1 MAARLLHEL
10 RLFAVALQFL
20 TRWPVRLPVNAAAAW
35 DERWLTDCVRHF
47 PAVGAVLGA
56 ALGGVLW
63 TASLLWPPAMA
74 AVLAV
79 ALGTWW
85 TGAFHEDGLA
95 DTFDALGGSTSRERA
110 LVIMKDSR
118 IGSYGAMAL
127 VLVTGARIA
136 GLAAIVAVPQASP
149 AQALVIAI
157 AACVWTHA
165 LGRWV
170 SVAVMAGM
178 PYAGDED
185 HAKAKPLARGV
196 PVRQTLAAGLWLLPL
211 LLAMAA
217 TVAGAVVLLAATLL
231 AAGLVTIGV
240 RRWLRQ
246 RLGGYTGDTLG
257 AAEQLAE
264 AAILLAWVAATGV
277 WR

>member
-1 MAARLLHEL
+1 MAERLLHEL
-10 RLFAVALQFL
+10 RLLAVAMQFL
-20 TRWPVRLPVNAAAAW
+20 TRWPVRLPASATATW

-47 PAVGAVLGA
+47 PAVGALLGA
-56 ALGGVLW
+56 AVGLVLW
-63 TASLLWPPAMA
+63 AASLLWPPAIA

-79 ALGTWW
+79 ALGAWW

-95 DTFDALGGSTSRERA
+95 DTFDALGGSAPRERA

-127 VLVTGARIA
+127 VLVTGARVTA
-136 GLAAIVAVPQASP
+136 LAAIVAMPQAGP
-149 AQALVIAI
+149 LQMLAHAV

-165 LGRWV
+165 LARWV

-178 PYAGDED
+178 PYAGDEE

-196 PVRQTLAAGLWLLPL
+196 RYGQTVAAGLWLLPL
-211 LLAMAA
+211 FAIIGTTVDGGMAVLGITLPA
-217 TVAGAVVLLAATLL
+217 AALVV
-231 AAGLVTIGV
+231 VGV

-264 AAILLAWVAATGV
+264 AAILMAWVAVIGM
-277 WR
+277 WP

>member
-1 MAARLLHEL
+1 MAARLLHEM
-10 RLFAVALQFL
+10 RLLTVALQFL
-20 TRWPVRLPVNAAAAW
+20 TRWPVRLPGSNHVAW

-47 PAVGAVLGA
+47 PAVGMLIGA
-56 ALGGVLW
+56 AVGLVLW
-63 TASLLWPPAMA
+63 GASLAWPPAIA

-95 DTFDALGGSTSRERA
+95 DTFDALGGSAPRDRA
-110 LVIMKDSR
+110 LEIMKDSR

-127 VLVTGARIA
+127 VLVTAARIA
-136 GLAAIVAVPQASP
+136 ALAAIMAGPWATP
-149 AQALVIAI
+149 LQALPLAL
-157 AACVWTHA
+157 AACAWTHA
-165 LGRWV
+165 LARWV
-170 SVAVMAGM
+170 SVAVMAGL
-178 PYAGDED
+178 PYAGDEA

-196 PVRQTLAAGLWLLPL
+196 PSRQVLLAGLWVLP
-211 LLAMAA
+211 LAMA
-217 TVAGAVVLLAATLL
+217 VAAMAGHAVLVLTALAAV
-231 AAGLVTIGV
+231 LVAVGM

-264 AAILLAWVAATGV
+264 AAILLAWVAALGAE
-277 WR
+277 W

>member
-1 MAARLLHEL
+1 MAERLLHEL
-10 RLFAVALQFL
+10 RLLAVAMQFL
-20 TRWPVRLPVNAAAAW
+20 TRWPVWLPASATASW

-47 PAVGAVLGA
+47 PAVGALLGA
-56 ALGGVLW
+56 AVGLVLW
-63 TASLLWPPAMA
+63 AASLLWPPTIA

-95 DTFDALGGSTSRERA
+95 DTFDALGGSATRERA

-127 VLVTGARIA
+127 VLVTGARVTA
-136 GLAAIVAVPQASP
+136 LAAIVAMPQAWPS
-149 AQALVIAI
+149 QVLVHAA

-165 LGRWV
+165 LARWV

-178 PYAGDED
+178 PYAGDEE

-196 PVRQTLAAGLWLLPL
+196 PCGQAMTAGLWLLPL
-211 LLAMAA
+211 FAIIGTNVDGGMAVLGITLPA
-217 TVAGAVVLLAATLL
+217 AALVVV
-231 AAGLVTIGV
+231 GM

-264 AAILLAWVAATGV
+264 AAILMVWVAVIGL
-277 WR
+277 

>member
-1 MAARLLHEL
+1 MTARLLHEL
-10 RLFAVALQFL
+10 RLLAVAIQFL
-20 TRWPVRLPVNAAAAW
+20 TRWPVRLPASAAATW

-47 PAVGAVLGA
+47 PAVGALLGVGVG
-56 ALGGVLW
+56 LVLW
-63 TASLLWPPAMA
+63 AASLLWPPALA

-127 VLVTGARIA
+127 VLVTGARVA
-136 GLAAIVAVPQASP
+136 ALAAVVALPQASP
-149 AQALVIAI
+149 WQAMVIAA
-157 AACVWTHA
+157 AACAWTHA
-165 LGRWV
+165 LARWV
-170 SVAVMAGM
+170 SVAVMAGL

-196 PVRQTLAAGLWLLPL
+196 PARQAAAAGLWLLPVL
-211 LLAMAA
+211 FAIFA
-217 TVAGAVVLLAATLL
+217 TVKGSAAVLAATLL
-231 AAGLVTIGV
+231 AAGLVALGM
-240 RRWLRQ
+240 RRWLQQ

-264 AAILLAWVAATGV
+264 AAILLAWVAAIGA
-277 WR
+277 WH

>member
-1 MAARLLHEL
+1 MTARLLHEL

-20 TRWPVRLPVNAAAAW
+20 TRWPVRLPAHTSAAW

-56 ALGGVLW
+56 ALGGALW
-63 TASLLWPPAMA
+63 TASLLWPPPIA

-79 ALGTWW
+79 ALGAWW

-95 DTFDALGGSTSRERA
+95 DTFDALGGNASRERA

-127 VLVTGARIA
+127 VLLTVARIA
-136 GLAAIVAVPQASP
+136 ALSAVISTPQASTWHT
-149 AQALVIAI
+149 LVAAV
-157 AACVWTHA
+157 AACAWTHA
-165 LGRWV
+165 LSRWV
-170 SVAVMAGM
+170 SVAVMAGL

-196 PVRQTLAAGLWLLPL
+196 PVWQTLVAALWLLPL
-211 LLAMAA
+211 LLVIAITA
-217 TVAGAVVLLAATLL
+217 TGGLAPMAATLL
-231 AAGLVTIGV
+231 AAGLVAIGM
-240 RRWLRQ
+240 RRWLRR

-257 AAEQLAE
+257 AAEQVAE
-264 AAILLAWVAATGV
+264 AVILLCWIAVAGLCP
-277 WR
+277 

>member
-1 MAARLLHEL
+1 MAARLMHEL
-10 RLFAVALQFL
+10 RLIAVALQFL
-20 TRWPVRLPVNAAAAW
+20 TRWPVRLPASAHAAW

-47 PAVGAVLGA
+47 PAVGALIGSAVGAVLCA
-56 ALGGVLW
+56 
-63 TASLLWPPAMA
+63 TSLLWPPAIA

-95 DTFDALGGSTSRERA
+95 DTFDALGGSTSRDRA
-110 LVIMKDSR
+110 LAIMKDSR

-127 VLVTGARIA
+127 LLVTGARIA
-136 GLAAIVAVPQASP
+136 ALAAVLPVPQAAPSRTLL
-149 AQALVIAI
+149 AAV
-157 AACVWTHA
+157 AACAWTHA
-165 LGRWV
+165 LARWV

-178 PYAGDED
+178 PYAGDEA

-196 PVRQTLAAGLWLLPL
+196 PAGQALAAGLWLLPWL
-211 LLAMAA
+211 LVVGA
-217 TVAGAVVLLAATLL
+217 TGGGAVLAATAV
-231 AAGLVTIGV
+231 AAVAVATGM

-264 AAILLAWVAATGV
+264 AAILLAWVAARGAA
-277 WR
+277 

>member
-1 MAARLLHEL
+1 MTARLLHEL
-10 RLFAVALQFL
+10 RLLAVAIQFL
-20 TRWPVRLPVNAAAAW
+20 TRLPVRLPASAAATW

-47 PAVGAVLGA
+47 PAVGALLGA
-56 ALGGVLW
+56 AVGLVLW
-63 TASLLWPPAMA
+63 AASLLWPPAVA

-127 VLVTGARIA
+127 VLVTGARVA
-136 GLAAIVAVPQASP
+136 ALATVVAVPQATP
-149 AQALVIAI
+149 WQAMVTAA
-157 AACVWTHA
+157 AACAWTHA
-165 LGRWV
+165 LARWV
-170 SVAVMAGM
+170 SVAVMAGL

-196 PVRQTLAAGLWLLPL
+196 PARQAAVAGFWLLPL
-211 LLAMAA
+211 LFTIFA
-217 TVAGAVVLLAATLL
+217 TVKGSAAVLAATWL
-231 AAGLVTIGV
+231 AAGLVALGM

-264 AAILLAWVAATGV
+264 AAILLAWVAAIGA
-277 WR
+277 WH

>member
-1 MAARLLHEL
+1 MLHEL
-10 RLFAVALQFL
+10 RLLAVATQFL
-20 TRWPVRLPVNAAAAW
+20 TRWPVRLPAGATATW

-47 PAVGAVLGA
+47 PAVGALLGA
-56 ALGGVLW
+56 AVGLVLW
-63 TASLLWPPAMA
+63 AASLLWPPAIA

-95 DTFDALGGSTSRERA
+95 DTFDALGGNVRRERA

-136 GLAAIVAVPQASP
+136 ALAAVVAVPQASP
-149 AQALVIAI
+149 SQGLVHAV

-165 LGRWV
+165 LARWV

-178 PYAGDED
+178 PYAGDEE

-196 PVRQTLAAGLWLLPL
+196 PYGQTLAAGLWLMPL
-211 LLAMAA
+211 LVMSGTTVDGGLPVLAI
-217 TVAGAVVLLAATLL
+217 TLL
-231 AAGLVTIGV
+231 AAGLVALGL
-240 RRWLRQ
+240 RRWLRR

-264 AAILLAWVAATGV
+264 TVILLAWVAVMGV
-277 WR
+277 SR

>member
-10 RLFAVALQFL
+10 RLLAVATQFL
-20 TRWPVRLPVNAAAAW
+20 TRWPVRLPAGATATW

-47 PAVGAVLGA
+47 PAVGALLGA
-56 ALGGVLW
+56 AVGLVLW
-63 TASLLWPPAMA
+63 AASLLWPPAIA

-95 DTFDALGGSTSRERA
+95 DTFDALGGNVRRERA

-136 GLAAIVAVPQASP
+136 ALAAVVAVPQASP
-149 AQALVIAI
+149 SQGLVHAV

-165 LGRWV
+165 LARWV

-178 PYAGDED
+178 PYAGDEE

-196 PVRQTLAAGLWLLPL
+196 PYGQTLAAGLWLMPL
-211 LLAMAA
+211 LVMSGTTVDGGLPVLAI
-217 TVAGAVVLLAATLL
+217 TLL
-231 AAGLVTIGV
+231 AAGLVALGL
-240 RRWLRQ
+240 RRWLRR

-264 AAILLAWVAATGV
+264 TVILLAWVAVMGV
-277 WR
+277 SR